1 VALAAPCFF
10 GGGGEDEGDSSGV
23 AFGGSDGVSDG
34 VADLA
39 GVSKGSSD
47 GELFL
52 FRCGEGLGDGVGCFF
67 FGLGDGDS
75 DSASVGEAFFFFGE
89 GVTDGVADSFSRVG
103 DDFFNGLGVGVGD
116 FFFVADTLF
125 FLRGLGVGVGV
136 EKIFLIASPN
146 DFSART
152 GATCEN
158 RIERAMRRR
167 SNMETIGR
175 GRPQFLEGNSGFIAK
190 REQRQLWTR
199 PGRTLG

>member
-1 VALAAPCFF
+1 MALAAPCFF
-10 GGGGEDEGDSSGV
+10 GGGEDDGDSSGV
-23 AFGGSDGVSDG
+23 AFGGGDGVSDG
-34 VADLA
+34 VADLV
-39 GVSKGSSD
+39 GSKGSTD
-47 GELFL
+47 GEIFL
-52 FRCGEGLGDGVGCFF
+52 FRCGEALGEGVSEVCFF

-75 DSASVGEAFFFFGE
+75 DSSSVGEAFFFFGE
-89 GVTDGVADSFSRVG
+89 GVTDVVADSFSRVG

-146 DFSART
+146 DCSART

-158 RIERAMRRR
+158 RIERMMRRR

-175 GRPQFLEGNSGFIAK
+175 GGPQFLEGDSGFIAK

-199 PGRTLG
+199 PRRTLG